1 MLIDKIMFISK
12 LDEEK
17 LALHKEEVELYPLLL
32 EICSR
37 LNPFALE
44 KNVHIELSGEHVRIF
59 GFRYILDEM
68 LYNLCE
74 NAIKYNK
81 EHGAVK
87 IWLGNV
93 MLANKIIIEDTG
105 IGIDE
110 QHQER
115 IFERFYRVD
124 KSHNSKISGSG
135 LGLSIVKYSAMLHDI
150 QIKLESEP
158 GKGTKFILEFKS

>member
-1 MLIDKIMFISK
+1 
-12 LDEEK
+12 
-17 LALHKEEVELYPLLL
+17 
-32 EICSR
+32 
-37 LNPFALE
+37 
-44 KNVHIELSGEHVRIF
+44 
-59 GFRYILDEM
+59 M